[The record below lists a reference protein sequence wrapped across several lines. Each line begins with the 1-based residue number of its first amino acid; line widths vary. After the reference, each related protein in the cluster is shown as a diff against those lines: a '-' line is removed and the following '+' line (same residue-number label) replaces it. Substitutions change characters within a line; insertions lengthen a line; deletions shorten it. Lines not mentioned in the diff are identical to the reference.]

1 MAFTSSRA
9 VSIGS
14 LTLSMVAFGWGAA
27 SISSTAAAQ
36 EQAPKK
42 PPAAS
47 AADKPAPNPPQSAPQ
62 QQAPSASNAP
72 QANHARLGVL
82 LAEHPSEIDGH
93 DGVRINHVLPEGPA
107 EEAGLQSGDRVIS
120 ADGKVL
126 EKPEDLVAAII
137 AKKPG
142 DKISLVVS
150 RNGKDK
156 TISVTLAAADAL
168 HPAFDPRAYFG
179 GEEHRA
185 WLGIFLHDKEGDK
198 VEVARVYKKGP
209 AAAAGI
215 KQGDTIVSLD
225 DKPVT
230 SSAKLI
236 EILSQLDPKEE
247 IKLVVLRDG
256 KEKTLDIT
264 PDRTPMARAP
274 MPPHFDSPDSP
285 WGHPMPDPTML
296 MMGHH
301 QHRLEMMLHQLHHE
315 IEQLRAEIR
324 ELKGETGDEGSDKP
338 ESTGKTAAE
347 VPQER

>member
-27 SISSTAAAQ
+27 AIPDSVAAQ
-36 EQAPKK
+36 EQTPKK
-42 PPAAS
+42 PPTAS
-47 AADKPAPNPPQSAPQ
+47 AADKPAPAGPKAATQPRE
-62 QQAPSASNAP
+62 PSVDSNAS
-72 QANHARLGVL
+72 QANHARLGVI
-82 LAEHPSEIDGH
+82 LAEHPAEIDGH

-107 EEAGLQSGDRVIS
+107 DEAGLQPGDRIIS
-120 ADGKVL
+120 ADGKTL
-126 EKPEDLVAAII
+126 EKPEELVAAIA

-156 TISVTLAAADAL
+156 TIAIELAAADAL

-185 WLGIFLHDKEGDK
+185 WLGIFLHDREGDK

-230 SSAKLI
+230 SSEKLI

-274 MPPHFDSPDSP
+274 MPPHFGSPDSP
-285 WGHPMPDPTML
+285 WGHPMPNPTML
-296 MMGHH
+296 MMEHH

-315 IEQLRAEIR
+315 IEQLRAEVR
-324 ELKGETGDEGSDKP
+324 ELKGEASAADSRDNETE
-338 ESTGKTAAE
+338 TAA
-347 VPQER
+347 PQER